1 MRQGLSFQADPGPGS
16 RCVVVGNHSQTSP
29 PSPLSPSPTPQVH
42 RGRLCGPPP
51 LPQRP
56 SETCRPTCSC
66 RPTCLQLP
74 AAARKLGLC
83 PVCPGAGRATCC
95 LHPRFLPLPD
105 SAAWEGLPWGP
116 LPTWWHLCPKP
127 LPPLMVASVFIKL
140 AHHKCPASGTHLACC
155 NQSLALQEEV
165 TMMLHSPAQSASASA
180 QEVPS
185 PTLHQPTDLTV
196 PSPHPA
202 HTEAPASPAIFKAGL
217 NSCKVLAEF
226 PAHSHHKHCPSS
238 KSRWLPSVY
247 HIRRNDPP
255 ICGTRS
261 NL

>member
-1 MRQGLSFQADPGPGS
+1 MLPAPALSSPAGLSCLGRAALGGL
-16 RCVVVGNHSQTSP
+16 SP
-29 PSPLSPSPTPQVH
+29 PGGICVLSH
-42 RGRLCGPPP
+42 C
-51 LPQRP
+51 
-56 SETCRPTCSC
+56 
-66 RPTCLQLP
+66 
-74 AAARKLGLC
+74 
-83 PVCPGAGRATCC
+83 
-95 LHPRFLPLPD
+95 
-105 SAAWEGLPWGP
+105 
-116 LPTWWHLCPKP
+116 
-127 LPPLMVASVFIKL
+127 PPLMVASVFIKL
-140 AHHKCPASGTHLACC
+140 ARHKCPASGTHLACC

-202 HTEAPASPAIFKAGL
+202 HTEAPASPAILKAGL

-255 ICGTRS
+255 RCGTRS